1 MRVNASVEEGPSFRL
16 ALTVEPPRRGNANLP
31 LSAGLGTEDT
41 DLRRCLS
48 PPTRVVRR
56 RHHGWN
62 PTSPGGN
69 LGEEKLPVHGDVVVD
84 VDGGRSLAV
93 EGNCHQPP
101 PRQPVEY
108 CVDLVQLPPPQ
119 RMLPGSRIRA
129 RPQ

>member
-84 VDGGRSLAV
+84 VDGGRFSRRRGELSSTA
-93 EGNCHQPP
+93 PP
-101 PRQPVEY
+101 STRGI
-108 CVDLVQLPPPQ
+108 L
-119 RMLPGSRIRA
+119 R
-129 RPQ
+129 